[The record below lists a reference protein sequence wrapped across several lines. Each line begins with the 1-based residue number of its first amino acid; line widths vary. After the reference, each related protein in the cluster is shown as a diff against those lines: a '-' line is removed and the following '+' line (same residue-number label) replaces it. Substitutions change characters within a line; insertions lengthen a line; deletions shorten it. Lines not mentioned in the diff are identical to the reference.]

1 MCNIDQKELWKQIN
15 IENEILNTRTNFFLL
30 ANTLLA
36 VINYKGND
44 QAKYVCLAIIITDI
58 IWLLSS
64 YQSKKVI
71 LKLIK
76 ELKELKEDKIYKL
89 IDSQLCNIELLR
101 PTELLSII
109 LPCIFIIAWL
119 LIIINIFSPINI
131 ATILILTLIILTLTI
146 LILLCNACK
155 CRHKDI

>member
-1 MCNIDQKELWKQIN
+1 MCNIDPKELWKQIN
-15 IENEILNTRTNFFLL
+15 IENEILNARTNFFLL

-44 QAKYVCLAIIITDI
+44 QVQYVCLAIIITDI

-71 LKLIK
+71 LKLI
-76 ELKELKEDKIYKL
+76 KELKEDKIYKL

-109 LPCIFIIAWL
+109 LPCIFIIAWS